1 MSRKKKTMVEDD
13 LDFFE
18 MKEMVEDVDVMDI
31 IGEEETPREMTLT
44 ACLNR
49 IRVKIDME
57 GNNPPVRERLK
68 DELALVS
75 SHFGVSDE
83 AAILLANI
91 IEQTGAHNGVD
102 EEDLAKYL
110 GCTNIQFIAHHKF
123 LRELELR
130 GAIMRGNTHR
140 GCPCY
145 RSTPEVSK
153 AIENEVPFTPVKMTG
168 LTADELFSRFRRVF
182 SDNRN
187 NGEDAERTIERLD
200 ALVEGNQHLLFCRR
214 VRESVLYADSCNP
227 HKETERRFF
236 FYLCHRYV
244 SHGEKSVDIDQMMCL
259 TEFMEDEQYLKRAVA
274 NERMEIQHDGLVT
287 FGLDNGF
294 ADNESLALSDTV
306 RTEFLQ
312 EVEVAPEEKVGHRDI
327 VPASSITKKELF
339 FNHVEAEQIERL
351 GSLVEPEN
359 FKAVQ
364 ARLDEVGMRRGFN
377 ALFYGGPGTGKTACA
392 YELARRSGRDLFVV
406 DMAKLRSK
414 WVGESEK
421 SVKAVFSIYRKLCRT
436 SAEAPILL
444 FNEADAIFG
453 KRFENV
459 DGSADQMNNT
469 IQNIILQEMETLDGL
484 LIATTNL
491 ATNLDPAFERRFIF
505 KIEFK
510 LPGSESRA
518 RIWKSMLTG
527 ISDADADTLA
537 KRYEFS
543 GGNIENIARK
553 STVEYVL
560 SGRKPDLAS
569 LERYCEEETI
579 GRKTASKIGF

>member
-1 MSRKKKTMVEDD
+1 MSRKKKTVVEND
-13 LDFFE
+13 LDFLD
-18 MKEMVEDVDVMDI
+18 MMDVT
-31 IGEEETPREMTLT
+31 GEEEGPREMTLT

-57 GNNPPVRERLK
+57 GNHASVRDELK
-68 DELALVS
+68 EELALVS
-75 SHFGVSDE
+75 SHFGVCDE
-83 AAILLANI
+83 ATILLANI
-91 IEQTGAHNGVD
+91 VEQTGAHNGVD
-102 EEDLAKYL
+102 EEDMAKYL
-110 GCTNIQFIAHHKF
+110 GCTNIQFIAQRKS

-130 GAIMRGNTHR
+130 GAIQRGNTPR
-140 GCPCY
+140 GCPVY

-153 AIENEVPFTPVKMTG
+153 SIENEVPFTPVKMTD
-168 LTADELFSRFRRVF
+168 LTVDELFSRFRRVF

-187 NGEDAERTIERLD
+187 GGEDADRTIERLD
-200 ALVEGNQHLLFCRR
+200 ALVKDNQQLNFCRR
-214 VRESVLYADSCNP
+214 VLDSALYAESGNL

-244 SHGEKSVDIDQMMCL
+244 SHGEKSVDIDQMMNL

-274 NERMEIQHDGLVT
+274 NERMEIQRKGLVT
-287 FGLDNGF
+287 FGMDNGF

-306 RTEFLQ
+306 KTEFLQ
-312 EVEVAPEEKVGHRDI
+312 EVEIAPEEKVGHRDI

-339 FNHVEAEQIERL
+339 FNHVEAGQINRL
-351 GSLVEPEN
+351 SSLVEPEN

-436 SAEAPILL
+436 SEVAPILL

-505 KIEFK
+505 KIEFH
-510 LPGSESRA
+510 LPEAASRA
-518 RIWKSMLTG
+518 RIWKSMLTDL
-527 ISDADADTLA
+527 SDADADTLA

-560 SGRKPDLAS
+560 SGQKPDLAS
-569 LERYCEEETI
+569 LERYCEEETL
-579 GRKTASKIGF
+579 GRKAASKIGF